1 MTFWSD
7 ENIMVASTPCTYS
20 LFLTGLRSPGHVVLA
35 ELNFPQLKQWTL
47 VSLRQSQPLGLR
59 LFVQNWG
66 QDQSYIH
73 NGLLDSSLILQLTG
87 EAIPFFFLLEVNENF
102 IGPFIQP
109 ASLDHQKGTAWELQ
123 GCGAKKQKGNGSW
136 SHCLRP
142 G

>member
-1 MTFWSD
+1 
-7 ENIMVASTPCTYS
+7 MVASTPCTYS

-109 ASLDHQKGTAWELQ
+109 ASLDHQKGTA
-123 GCGAKKQKGNGSW
+123 
-136 SHCLRP
+136 
-142 G
+142 